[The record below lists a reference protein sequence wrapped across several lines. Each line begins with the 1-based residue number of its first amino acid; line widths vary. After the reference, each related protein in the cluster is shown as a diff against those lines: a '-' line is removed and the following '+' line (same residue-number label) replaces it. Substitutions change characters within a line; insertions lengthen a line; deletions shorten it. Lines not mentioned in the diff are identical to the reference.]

1 MHIGIRYACT
11 FLFPLESQQ
20 NYFDYKVMADIKKCP
35 GSDFHDWA
43 PKKELFRWLNSH
55 RIYFS
60 SIPVNRI
67 SILRLLQFIIFQIKK
82 IFLNSCPFN
91 LHPDFYGVHPDFSG
105 VPPHPDFSR
114 AHFFFLIYKYET
126 QLFSSCHP

>member
-60 SIPVNRI
+60 SIPVNSI
-67 SILRLLQFIIFQIKK
+67 SIIRLLQFISLQIKK
-82 IFLNSCPFN
+82 IFLNIVWKVYWYEAIFKIS
-91 LHPDFYGVHPDFSG
+91 
-105 VPPHPDFSR
+105 SR
-114 AHFFFLIYKYET
+114 AAVRSLRSNNMWSFLSMKSKT
-126 QLFSSCHP
+126 NSRSKS